1 MSDTEII
8 LQLLRRVEWRVR
20 ANRLLRDFMLAA
32 STALALIIALRVWDL
47 FSPLKSTT
55 FALFGTACAVVLA
68 GYFVWRLRER
78 SSLDQ
83 AAASIDLKA
92 GLNDEIKT
100 AFWFIRNPRASVWV
114 DTQLH
119 RAARKA
125 VKIDVRR
132 AYPGTIPSTF
142 YMAAAM
148 VLIFIALHFV
158 VLPRRSDA
166 VRVPE
171 GIPQTAV
178 NKTVDVKAI
187 NAGLDEIAEQLRKS
201 EKLKA
206 VAEALLERRLDDAAG
221 ELRRVSAELG
231 SESPESLQAMQE
243 SMRAAAGNQREG
255 LKPLTEDLTEA
266 ARALMNKNV
275 AGTQEGLEDIAQ
287 DLEGL
292 EEEIYAQES
301 TLDQLAKGNERRGEQ
316 DGHVAGAPIPDTR
329 DFPQASSSPDGLGA
343 SGGKAEP
350 GPRQGPPTT
359 LEVQLQE
366 EGLKGLPTAGI
377 NRIDVEEASRQE
389 RSKLDYRNVASELTA
404 AQKDVLNQ
412 EDMPWQY
419 RPLIKTY
426 FESIVQSPT
435 KSK

>member
-1 MSDTEII
+1 MSDTETI
-8 LQLLRRVEWRVR
+8 LQLLRRVEWRLR
-20 ANRLLRDFMLAA
+20 AARLLHDFMLAF
-32 STALALIIALRVWDL
+32 SIALALTVALRVWDL
-47 FSPLKSTT
+47 FSPLGTT
-55 FALFGTACAVVLA
+55 TIALFSAACAGITA
-68 GYFVWRLRER
+68 GYLIWRFRER
-78 SSLDQ
+78 VPLDQ
-83 AAASIDLKA
+83 AAASVDMRA
-92 GLNDEIKT
+92 GLKDEITT
-100 AFWFIRNPRASVWV
+100 AAWFIGNPRSSVWV
-114 DTQLH
+114 DTQIQ

-132 AYPGTIPSTF
+132 AYPGTIPPTS

-148 VLIFIALHFV
+148 VVILIGLHFV
-158 VLPRRSDA
+158 VLPRRSEA
-166 VRVPE
+166 VHAPRN
-171 GIPQTAV
+171 IPKTTV
-178 NKTVDVKAI
+178 NEAIDVKAI
-187 NAGLDEIAEQLRKS
+187 NAGLDEIAEQLQNA

-221 ELRRVSAELG
+221 ELRRVAAELG
-231 SESPESLQAMQE
+231 SDSPDSLEAIE
-243 SMRAAAGNQREG
+243 ASLRAAAALNQREG

-316 DGHVAGAPIPDTR
+316 DGHVPGAPIPDTR
-329 DFPQASSSPDGLGA
+329 DFAQASSSPDGLGA
-343 SGGKAEP
+343 SGGKSEP

-359 LEVQLQE
+359 LEAQLQE
-366 EGLKGLPTAGI
+366 EGLKSMPTAGI
-377 NRIDVEEASRQE
+377 KRIDVEEASRQE

-404 AQKDVLNQ
+404 AQKDVLNH

-426 FESIVQSPT
+426 FESIVQAA